1 VRVGVRCFEVGVV
14 ERRSEERSSRLEA
27 LPRSLPLGSQ
37 SCLICVDRTHFGQ
50 DRPGWLGRLV
60 GPSGG
65 ICGVVTHGGEPR
77 GCLCG
82 CLFRRSRESPSVRCD
97 RWVGDAQ
104 ALWGGRSLFRC
115 LAPSL
120 YRASSPTITATGR
133 QPSIRAS
140 PSRAGSIRLSLPGG
154 VAGPGTNTEAN
165 RASQSALGVF
175 HIESGNR
182 TGYVKREV
190 CRGA

>member
-1 VRVGVRCFEVGVV
+1 MLTSWTKPRSVFGNVASGDEPAGVVDDRHREGVFVGVY
-14 ERRSEERSSRLEA
+14 
-27 LPRSLPLGSQ
+27 
-37 SCLICVDRTHFGQ
+37 
-50 DRPGWLGRLV
+50 
-60 GPSGG
+60 SGD
-65 ICGVVTHGGEPR
+65 H
-77 GCLCG
+77 
-82 CLFRRSRESPSVRCD
+82 ESHLSVRCD

-140 PSRAGSIRLSLPGG
+140 PSWAGSIRLSLPGG

-165 RASQSALGVF
+165 RASQSAWGVF
-175 HIESGNR
+175 DL
-182 TGYVKREV
+182 KL
-190 CRGA
+190 